1 MEKRIRSLASSSF
14 LGVLGLLSLSACGG
28 SSNLAQQQAPASAQQ
43 GWELVWADEFATDK
57 LDMQSWKI
65 ETGGDGWGNHEL
77 ENYTARK
84 ENIRLENGMLVIEAR
99 KEKFAGNDY
108 TSARIK
114 TADLREFTYGRFEAR
129 IKIPAGQG
137 VWPAF
142 WMLGNDASALGW
154 PERGEIDIME
164 NIGKEAAT
172 TYGTLHGP
180 GYYGA
185 TGFGSSKKLTQGKLA
200 DDFHVYSV
208 EWDAEQIRWY
218 LDGNL
223 YHQASPN
230 VVPGKWVFNH
240 GFFII
245 LNLAIGGDWPG
256 KPDESTQFP
265 QQMLVDY
272 VRVYSRKK

>member
-1 MEKRIRSLASSSF
+1 MKKISLPVCFIS
-14 LGVLGLLSLSACGG
+14 LSLLLLTACGG
-28 SSNLAQQQAPASAQQ
+28 SNSLVQTQVTPSLQQ
-43 GWELVWADEFATDK
+43 GWELVWADEFAADK
-57 LDMQSWKI
+57 LDTQSWQI
-65 ETGGDGWGNHEL
+65 ETGGQGWGNHEL
-77 ENYTARK
+77 ENYTTRK
-84 ENIRLENGMLVIEAR
+84 ENLRLENGMLVIEAR
-99 KEKFAGNDY
+99 KEKYGDNDY

-114 TADLREFTYGRFEAR
+114 TAGLREFTYGRFEAR

-137 VWPAF
+137 IWPAF
-142 WMLGNDASALGW
+142 WLLGVDKSAVGW

-185 TGFGSSKKLTQGKLA
+185 TGFGGSKKLTQGKLA
-200 DDFHVYSV
+200 DDFHIYAV

-218 LDGNL
+218 LDGQL
-223 YHQASPN
+223 YHQASPAT
-230 VVPGKWVFNH
+230 VPGKWVFDH
-240 GFFII
+240 DFFII

-256 KPDESTQFP
+256 APDASTSFP

-272 VRVYSRKK
+272 VRVYKRKT

>member
-1 MEKRIRSLASSSF
+1 MQTQVAPSL
-14 LGVLGLLSLSACGG
+14 
-28 SSNLAQQQAPASAQQ
+28 QH
-43 GWELVWADEFATDK
+43 GWELVWADEFAADK
-57 LDMQSWKI
+57 LDLQSWQI
-65 ETGGDGWGNHEL
+65 ETGGHGWGNHEL

-84 ENIRLENGMLVIEAR
+84 ENLRLENGMLVIEAR
-99 KEKFAGNDY
+99 QEKFAGSDY

-114 TADLREFTYGRFEAR
+114 TSGLHEFTYGRFEAR

-142 WMLGNDASALGW
+142 WLLGAEASAAGW

-164 NIGKEAAT
+164 NIGKEPAT
-172 TYGTLHGP
+172 SYATLHGP

-185 TGFGSSKKLTQGKLA
+185 TGFGGSKKLAQGKLA
-200 DDFHVYSV
+200 DDFHIYSV
-208 EWDAEQIRWY
+208 EWDAMQIRWY
-218 LDGNL
+218 LDGQL
-223 YHQASPN
+223 YHQASPAN
-230 VVPGKWVFNH
+230 VPGKWVFDH

-256 KPDESTQFP
+256 APDANTRFP

-272 VRVYSRKK
+272 VRVYKRKT

>member
-1 MEKRIRSLASSSF
+1 MKKQISLPAC
-14 LGVLGLLSLSACGG
+14 LTYLSLLLLTACGG
-28 SSNLAQQQAPASAQQ
+28 SSNLVQTQVAPNLQH
-43 GWELVWADEFATDK
+43 GWELVWADEFAADK
-57 LDMQSWKI
+57 LDLQSWQI
-65 ETGGDGWGNHEL
+65 ETGGHGWGNHEL

-84 ENIRLENGMLVIEAR
+84 ENLRLENGMLVIEAR
-99 KEKFAGNDY
+99 QEKFAGSDY

-114 TADLREFTYGRFEAR
+114 TAGLREFTYGRFEAR

-142 WMLGNDASALGW
+142 WLLGAEASAAGW

-172 TYGTLHGP
+172 SYATLHGP

-185 TGFGSSKKLTQGKLA
+185 TGFGGSKKLAQGKLA
-200 DDFHVYSV
+200 DDFHIYSV
-208 EWDAEQIRWY
+208 EWDATQIRWY
-218 LDGNL
+218 LDGQL
-223 YHQASPN
+223 YHQASPAN
-230 VVPGKWVFNH
+230 VPGKWVFDH

-245 LNLAIGGDWPG
+245 LNLAIGGEWPG
-256 KPDESTQFP
+256 APDANTRFP

-272 VRVYSRKK
+272 VRVYKRKT

>member
-1 MEKRIRSLASSSF
+1 MNKLISLPASLTYLS
-14 LGVLGLLSLSACGG
+14 LLLLSACGG
-28 SSNLAQQQAPASAQQ
+28 WSNLVQTQLTPSLQQ
-43 GWELVWADEFATDK
+43 GWELVWADEFAADK
-57 LDMQSWKI
+57 LDMQSWQI
-65 ETGGDGWGNHEL
+65 ETGGHGWGNHEL

-84 ENIRLENGMLVIEAR
+84 ENLRLENGMLVIEAR
-99 KEKFAGNDY
+99 QEKFEGSDY

-114 TADLREFTYGRFEAR
+114 TAGLREFTYGRFEAR

-142 WMLGNDASALGW
+142 WLLGADGSAPGW

-172 TYGTLHGP
+172 SYATLHGP

-185 TGFGSSKKLTQGKLA
+185 TGFGGSKKLAQGKLA
-200 DDFHVYSV
+200 DDFHTYAV
-208 EWDAEQIRWY
+208 EWDATQIRWY
-218 LDGNL
+218 LDGQL
-223 YHQASPN
+223 YHQASPAT
-230 VVPGKWVFNH
+230 VPGKWVFNH

-256 KPDESTQFP
+256 VPDASTRFP

-272 VRVYSRKK
+272 VRVYKRKS

>member
-1 MEKRIRSLASSSF
+1 MKKQISLPAC
-14 LGVLGLLSLSACGG
+14 LTYLSLLLLTACGG
-28 SSNLAQQQAPASAQQ
+28 SNSMVQTQVTPSLQQ
-43 GWELVWADEFATDK
+43 GWELVWADEFAADK
-57 LDMQSWKI
+57 LDTQSWQI
-65 ETGGDGWGNHEL
+65 ETGGQGWGNHEL

-84 ENIRLENGMLVIEAR
+84 ENLRLENGMLVIEAR
-99 KEKFAGNDY
+99 KEKYGDNDY

-114 TADLREFTYGRFEAR
+114 TAGLREFTYGRFEAR

-137 VWPAF
+137 IWPAF
-142 WMLGNDASALGW
+142 WLLGTDISAVGW

-185 TGFGSSKKLTQGKLA
+185 TGFGGSKKLAQGKLA
-200 DDFHVYSV
+200 DDFHIYAV
-208 EWDAEQIRWY
+208 EWDAAQIRWY

-223 YHQASPN
+223 YHQASPASI
-230 VVPGKWVFNH
+230 PGKWVFDH
-240 GFFII
+240 EFFII

-256 KPDESTQFP
+256 APDASTSFP

-272 VRVYSRKK
+272 VRVYKRKT